1 MSRAEMIK
9 HFHELTKDEF
19 SELMKKGI
27 LGKCATKYPGPTWCS
42 YPEVVASVWGGKCA
56 GWCGSF
62 WGEDFCKD
70 CDYFTKPK
78 GTKPT

>member
-1 MSRAEMIK
+1 MIK

-19 SELMKKGI
+19 SEIMKKGMTW
-27 LGKCATKYPGPTWCS
+27 GKCATKYPGPTWCS
-42 YPEVVASVWGGKCA
+42 YPEVVAGVWGGLCA
-56 GWCGSF
+56 GWCCSF

-70 CDYFTKPK
+70 CDYFIKPK